1 MQDSFSYQQKLMS
14 AEEAVSLIQSGDRVY
29 IHSGCAEPEQL
40 VKALLERGQELR
52 DVEILHLMTVGNAD
66 YVMPEME
73 GHFRHN
79 AFFIGSNVRDAI
91 NSGRADYTPIFLS
104 ELSSLFVSG
113 QLPIDVCLIQVSP
126 PDVHGYC
133 SFGVAVECTKTAA
146 QVARTVIAEV
156 NPQMPR
162 VLGETFIHL
171 SKIDVLVESDHPL
184 LEVPQHPVSPIQMQI
199 GKQIAELIEDGS
211 TLQMGIGG
219 IPDSVLSFLGNH
231 RDLGIHTEMFSDRVI
246 PLIESGVITGDRKTL
261 HRGKAIASFVLGS
274 HRLFQ
279 FIHNNPAIEF
289 YPSEY
294 VNDPFII
301 SQNSKMV
308 AINSALQ
315 IDLTGQVCSDSMGN
329 YFYSGIGGQLDFIRG
344 AARSSGGKP
353 IIALPSTA
361 KEGAISRI
369 APNLYP
375 GSGVVTSRG
384 DVHYVVTEYG
394 VAYLHGKTIRERA
407 EALIEIAHPKFREE
421 LHEFACQQ
429 NFLSAKRITHV
440 G

>member
-29 IHSGCAEPEQL
+29 IHSGCAEPERL
-40 VKALLERGQELR
+40 VKALLERGLELR

-91 NSGRADYTPIFLS
+91 NSGRADFTPIFLS

-171 SKIDVLVESDHPL
+171 SKIDVLIESDHPL
-184 LEVPQHPVSPIQMQI
+184 LEVPEHPVSPDTN
-199 GKQIAELIEDGS
+199 A
-211 TLQMGIGG
+211 
-219 IPDSVLSFLGNH
+219 
-231 RDLGIHTEMFSDRVI
+231 DRQA
-246 PLIESGVITGDRKTL
+246 DR
-261 HRGKAIASFVLGS
+261 
-274 HRLFQ
+274 
-279 FIHNNPAIEF
+279 
-289 YPSEY
+289 
-294 VNDPFII
+294 
-301 SQNSKMV
+301 
-308 AINSALQ
+308 
-315 IDLTGQVCSDSMGN
+315 
-329 YFYSGIGGQLDFIRG
+329 
-344 AARSSGGKP
+344 
-353 IIALPSTA
+353 
-361 KEGAISRI
+361 
-369 APNLYP
+369 
-375 GSGVVTSRG
+375 
-384 DVHYVVTEYG
+384 
-394 VAYLHGKTIRERA
+394 
-407 EALIEIAHPKFREE
+407 
-421 LHEFACQQ
+421 
-429 NFLSAKRITHV
+429 
-440 G
+440 